1 MKYVYSACSQS
12 MQAYNNNVI
21 VPVTSVF
28 GSLSYLWTCTQ
39 IERESH
45 CNHVVLHM
53 HMSKCTSNMESVSM
67 SLNPVLHF
75 CENMHMCRSALSA
88 QKSCDVFATVLYNVL
103 LNHALQFYA
112 HVYTSVLGQKILLT
126 NCVPLMAITESW
138 S

>member
-1 MKYVYSACSQS
+1 MLLSQLPLCLALYPS
-12 MQAYNNNVI
+12 CGPAHRSRGKAI
-21 VPVTSVF
+21 AIT
-28 GSLSYLWTCTQ
+28 LT
-39 IERESH
+39 
-45 CNHVVLHM
+45 VVLHM

-112 HVYTSVLGQKILLT
+112 HVSTSVFGQKILLT
-126 NCVPLMAITESW
+126 NFVPLMTIIES
-138 S
+138 